1 MIRMDLEG
9 PYGIINRIKTGRM
22 KTKFEALL
30 KEGQYSREDADT
42 SYFNIGNTGNAKEDY
57 KEVIDFIIF
66 HERAHNRIKRKP
78 NEDPYDYEKRINQIA
93 IAKLKQQA
101 TYEKLVE
108 ILNKQSKTEDTKYV
122 RMDTFGGQEVPVLY
136 KNVYTKENVV
146 NLVKNNAGEPS
157 KLWFHPLDNN
167 ILNPLA
173 RHWRLLNIEDQDI
186 LDRLEPDTIRKYI
199 EEQDEIKL
207 HKHEAN
213 KNRFVKDVY
222 QRLGDEGQVEEEI
235 ELGKGKLGLAD
246 IAEEL
251 DRNLKME
258 KRYDNPVPEKSAIL
272 YKRGRTWTRTPPPA
286 METGLTPQ
294 TNPQVIRAP
303 SKKQAKVA
311 VLKNTEGLN
320 EEEVD
325 LISDAWL
332 YEETGGAAGDYQPL
346 KKYVENNLPFSQGL
360 GTQAFIQDLINEFSA
375 VPNVRGKLA
384 RALRRKTKVK
394 PIGNIPYK
402 DFNQG
407 SLVKVLRTKK
417 INGGLLNRLKRKV
430 V

>member
-1 MIRMDLEG
+1 
-9 PYGIINRIKTGRM
+9 
-22 KTKFEALL
+22 
-30 KEGQYSREDADT
+30 
-42 SYFNIGNTGNAKEDY
+42 
-57 KEVIDFIIF
+57 
-66 HERAHNRIKRKP
+66 
-78 NEDPYDYEKRINQIA
+78 
-93 IAKLKQQA
+93 
-101 TYEKLVE
+101 
-108 ILNKQSKTEDTKYV
+108 
-122 RMDTFGGQEVPVLY
+122 MDTFGGQEIPVLY
-136 KNVYTKENVV
+136 DDVYNKEQVV
-146 NLVKNNAGEPS
+146 NQIKRSRNLDEEVLEPS

-235 ELGKGKLGLAD
+235 ELGRGKLGVAD
-246 IAEEL
+246 VGEEL
-251 DRNLKME
+251 DLEATKEQYFE
-258 KRYDNPVPEKSAIL
+258 KPVPEKSAVL
-272 YKRGRTWTRTPPPA
+272 YKRGRNWVRTPPPA
-286 METGLTPQ
+286 MQTGLTPQ

-320 EEEVD
+320 EEEID

-360 GTQAFIQDLINEFSA
+360 GTQAFIQDLINEFTA

-384 RALRRKTKVK
+384 KALRRKTKVK